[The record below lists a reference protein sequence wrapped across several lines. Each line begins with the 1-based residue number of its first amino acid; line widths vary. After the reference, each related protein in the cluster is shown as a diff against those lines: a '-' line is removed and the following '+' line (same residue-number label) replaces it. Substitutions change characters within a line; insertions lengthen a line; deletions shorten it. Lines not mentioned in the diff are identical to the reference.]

1 MFIWLRVRYTYN
13 VKFSSLIRCEILH
26 KMFNKD
32 NILVD
37 NDKTIGFYENI
48 GTWILQKYQNI

>member
-1 MFIWLRVRYTYN
+1 MFTWLRVRYTYN
-13 VKFSSLIRCEILH
+13 VKISFLIRYEILY
-26 KMFNKD
+26 KMFNGD

-48 GTWILQKYQNI
+48 DNWILQKNQNI